1 MQPREPVEA
10 AIMFTAEGVQFVLSG
25 LPAVIVQDIADFIGD
40 TSIARYRRNVIA
52 TDSRLIIQFQ
62 VRLFLE
68 RGSRGSRAR
77 PTSRNYL
84 EWTLVRQILPRQPP

>member
-25 LPAVIVQDIADFIGD
+25 LPAVIVQDIAEFIGD

-52 TDSRLIIQFQ
+52 IDSRLIIQFQ
-62 VRLFLE
+62 VRYVI
-68 RGSRGSRAR
+68 SRGSRAR